1 MIRIVLR
8 LEAAIV
14 VTDKAAASVMPLGPE
29 HRGTPERRSH
39 RAGAQSP
46 DPAVGR
52 FEPGKM
58 AAYAVRALALHG
70 SDAALAAI
78 VALAIRYLTK
88 NKNMSKAAIE
98 AAKLLGITPTSW
110 ATASSPDSGSSRTR
124 PASATMAGDGSRP
137 AAARTS
143 SSRSS
148 TGQVLRPPG

>member
-1 MIRIVLR
+1 
-8 LEAAIV
+8 
-14 VTDKAAASVMPLGPE
+14 
-29 HRGTPERRSH
+29 
-39 RAGAQSP
+39 
-46 DPAVGR
+46 
-52 FEPGKM
+52 M

-70 SDAALAAI
+70 SDVALTAI
-78 VALAIRYLTK
+78 VALAIRYLTE

-110 ATASSPDSGSSRTR
+110 ATALSPDSGSSRTR

-148 TGQVLRPPG
+148 TGQDLGPPG